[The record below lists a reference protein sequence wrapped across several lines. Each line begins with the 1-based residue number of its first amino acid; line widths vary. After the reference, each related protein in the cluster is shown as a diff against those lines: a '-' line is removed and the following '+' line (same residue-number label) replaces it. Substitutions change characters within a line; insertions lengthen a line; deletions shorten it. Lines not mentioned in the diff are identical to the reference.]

1 MMGTGVRQRTAE
13 RANSVRLYLVRHAQS
28 ESNVRG
34 ALDTAP
40 PGAPLTELGT
50 EQAAELGQRLA
61 GAPIV
66 AVYSSRATRAQ
77 QTAAAVARA
86 RELEVQVIDGVHEI
100 SAGELEDHTD
110 SRSIETY
117 QHVIGQWAGGALDVR
132 MPGGETGRE
141 VRQRFLD
148 AVGELDAKHEQTQA
162 GVAVLVCHG
171 ALLRL
176 GSEWLTDNVTSE
188 VTRRELLPNTALIE
202 LERLAAG
209 RWHCVNW
216 AGLAL

>member
-1 MMGTGVRQRTAE
+1 RSVTGVQTCALPIS
-13 RANSVRLYLVRHAQS
+13 NSVRLYLVRHAQS

-132 MPGGETGRE
+132 MPGVETSRE
-141 VRQRFLD
+141 VRDRFLG
-148 AVGELDAKHEQTQA
+148 AVQCLYAKPKHTQA
-162 GVAVLVCHG
+162 GA
-171 ALLRL
+171 
-176 GSEWLTDNVTSE
+176 
-188 VTRRELLPNTALIE
+188 
-202 LERLAAG
+202 
-209 RWHCVNW
+209 
-216 AGLAL
+216 